1 MMKCWAKR
9 VFIVRSIPR
18 VAFSSNDLLLVVPCK
33 TLGRH
38 RLRFGR
44 YKAKEQSKDI
54 IFSSQK
60 SAANQV
66 NTSLPCDPR
75 PHKMLSF
82 VTEDSWLRTVCVCRF
97 PGLLAKGP
105 RDECGTLLT
114 LLALTEWYFSLC
126 PTMPDTIDVIDYPEA
141 LLEIGGCHC
150 RLWLEWTR

>member
-1 MMKCWAKR
+1 MTCFWSCHVKLWGVIGFASGDTR
-9 VFIVRSIPR
+9 RRSNQKILSFHHR
-18 VAFSSNDLLLVVPCK
+18 SLLRTK
-33 TLGRH
+33 SI
-38 RLRFGR
+38 LRFR
-44 YKAKEQSKDI
+44 AIPARAITRCYHL
-54 IFSSQK
+54 
-60 SAANQV
+60 
-66 NTSLPCDPR
+66 SLR
-75 PHKMLSF
+75 
-82 VTEDSWLRTVCVCRF
+82 TASWLRTVCVCRF